1 MKEVCVKIQIRLFT
15 SAIVIGP
22 LFLIIFSVN
31 VHSAST
37 QARIAK
43 LRLSFEVNAG
53 QAPKDVRFLARGR
66 KFKLFL
72 TPDQATLAFG
82 RSIVHMKLAGANGSP
97 RVEGQ
102 EELQGKTNYLIG
114 NDPRKWRTNISNYA
128 TVRYANVY
136 RGVDLV
142 YYGN

>member
-1 MKEVCVKIQIRLFT
+1 MKEVRVKIQIRLFT
-15 SAIVIGP
+15 SVIGS

-31 VHSAST
+31 AHSAST

-43 LRLSFEVNAG
+43 LPLSFEVNAG
-53 QAPKDVRFLARGR
+53 QAQKDVRFLARGR

-72 TPDQATLAFG
+72 TPDEATLAFG
-82 RSIVHMKLAGANGSP
+82 RSAMHMKLAGANRSP

-102 EELQGKTNYLIG
+102 EELPGKTNYLIG
-114 NDPRKWRTNISNYA
+114 NDPRKWRTNISSYA

-142 YYGN
+142 YYGNQ